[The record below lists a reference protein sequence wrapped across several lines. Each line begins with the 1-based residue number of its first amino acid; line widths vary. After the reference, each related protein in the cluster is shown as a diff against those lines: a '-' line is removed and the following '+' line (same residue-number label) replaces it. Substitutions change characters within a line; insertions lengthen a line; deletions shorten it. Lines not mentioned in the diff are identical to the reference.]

1 MVKLESKPRGI
12 TMKRAL
18 ILAVL
23 PALAAC
29 SGQEAEQPE
38 TNSPPAQILTCNGTR
53 TLTPLPPEPAQLLLR
68 FDEKAKSLAFW
79 FDKERTW
86 GHSIITETEGL
97 EVRDDY
103 LIWRST
109 TTVGSRMIT
118 IDRVNGAITDQETIS
133 GSTMPG
139 SRFEGTCTSQPE
151 PEKVPITAEQRR
163 F

>member
-1 MVKLESKPRGI
+1 
-12 TMKRAL
+12 MKRSL
-18 ILAVL
+18 ILSAL
-23 PALAAC
+23 AALAAC
-29 SGQEAEQPE
+29 SGQEPKKPE
-38 TNSPPAQILTCNGTR
+38 TSRAPAQILTCNGTR
-53 TLTPLPPEPAQLLLR
+53 TLTPLPPQPDQLLMR
-68 FDEKAKSLAFW
+68 FDEKTKSLAFW

-86 GHSIITETEGL
+86 GQSVITETEGL

-118 IDRVNGAITDQETIS
+118 IDRINGAVTDQETIT

-139 SRFEGTCTSQPE
+139 SHFEGTCTSAPE
-151 PEKVPITAEQRR
+151 PEKAPVTAEQRR

>member
-1 MVKLESKPRGI
+1 MVKLESRDRDI
-12 TMKRAL
+12 TMKRSL

-23 PALAAC
+23 SALAAC
-29 SGQEAEQPE
+29 SAPEPEKPE
-38 TNSPPAQILTCNGTR
+38 TTSQPAQILTCAGTR
-53 TLTPLPPEPAQLLLR
+53 TLTPLPPKPDQLLLR
-68 FDEKAKSLAFW
+68 FDENTKSLAFW

-118 IDRVNGAITDQETIS
+118 IDRVNGAITDQETIT
-133 GSTMPG
+133 GSTMTG
-139 SRFEGTCTSQPE
+139 SRFEGTCTSAPE